1 MMLSN
6 TQLHNL
12 MSYSNREKLHKE
24 VQSKNGEA
32 SDFQVQVSEM
42 KPQGSPRYT
51 GKLFKMAGPP
61 KAKARGKHSDKGS
74 RFTHWAGKAKWGFD
88 VPVKGEILVKRLD
101 PEKLEFQTPAS
112 SQTS

>member
-24 VQSKNGEA
+24 VQRKNGEA
-32 SDFQVQVSEM
+32 SDFQEQVSEM
-42 KPQGSPRYT
+42 KPQRRPRYT

-61 KAKARGKHSDKGS
+61 KAEALGKHSNKES
-74 RFTHWAGKAKWGFD
+74 RFTHWAVKAQWGFE
-88 VPVKGEILVKRLD
+88 VPVKGDTLVKRLD
-101 PEKLEFQTPAS
+101 PEKLAFQTLAS